1 MAEWPKDIT
10 EWHVGRTGYLS
21 IPFTWLLPKARERV
35 QQRDMFT
42 DRWVLGG
49 PAVRLMP
56 DYPLGGAE
64 VRDFASGVLQ
74 RINPQATRTTT
85 GCVRNCRFCGVR
97 RIEGDFRELP
107 DWPDLPILCDNN
119 LLAASP
125 EHFDRVIDRLIVHGW
140 ADFNQGLDA
149 RLLTVYHAERIAEI
163 KKPVAR
169 LALDNDH
176 DRGVWADAVE
186 RLRGAG
192 LAVSKIRS
200 YVLCGFQGSLDEDWE
215 RCRFVESL
223 GVMALPM
230 WFHELDALIPNSVT
244 AKQQRMGW
252 TNRKRRELMCW
263 YYQHRTL
270 AVRG

>member
-1 MAEWPKDIT
+1 VSSWPKDIT
-10 EWHVGRTGYLS
+10 EWHDGRTGYLS
-21 IPFTWLLPKARERV
+21 VPFTWLLAKARARI

-42 DRWVLGG
+42 DQWAVGG

-56 DYPLGGAE
+56 NYPLGAATVGG
-64 VRDFASGVLQ
+64 DMPGVLQ
-74 RINPQATRTTT
+74 RVHPLATRTTV

-97 RIEGDFRELP
+97 RIEGEFGELL
-107 DWPDLPILCDNN
+107 DWPDKPILCDNN
-119 LLAASP
+119 LLAASR
-125 EHFDRVIDRLIVHGW
+125 EHFDRVVDRLIVHGW

-149 RLLTVYHAERIAEI
+149 RLLTTHHAERIAEI
-163 KKPVAR
+163 NKPIVR

-176 DRGVWADAVE
+176 DRDVWAGAIE

-192 LAVSKIRS
+192 IAMSKIRS
-200 YVLCGFQGSLDEDWE
+200 YVLCGFAGSPHEDWE
-215 RCRFVESL
+215 RCKFVESL

-230 WFHELDALIPNSVT
+230 WFHELDALIPNTVT
-244 AKQQRMGW
+244 AKQQSMGW
-252 TNRKRRELMCW
+252 TNRQRRELMCW